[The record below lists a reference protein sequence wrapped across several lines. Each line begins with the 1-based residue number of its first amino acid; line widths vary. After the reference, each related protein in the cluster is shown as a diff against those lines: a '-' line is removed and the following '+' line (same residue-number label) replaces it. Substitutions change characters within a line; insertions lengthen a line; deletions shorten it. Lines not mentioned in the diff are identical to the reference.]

1 VKASLSNE
9 NGGVVANTHAVFAT
23 LTGDI
28 HARAEIVLV
37 PKLKTVSAGETLL
50 SKRNQRDKTKRDKTK
65 RDKDKQDES
74 ELAEDR
80 NWTENHRTETAD
92 L

>member
-37 PKLKTVSAGETLL
+37 PKLKAVSASETSL
-50 SKRNQRDKTKRDKTK
+50 SKRNQRDKNKRAESKRD
-65 RDKDKQDES
+65 ES
-74 ELAEDR
+74 KLAEDR
-80 NWTENHRTETAD
+80 NGTESNRTETAD